1 MAEELDPDFEALQ
14 DVVQEQVAQVGA
26 PPRPLAQ
33 PSRPLANPS
42 NRDDRPCQG
51 NSLLARVPKAH
62 QVPRTS
68 SRVPRPSKQKEV
80 PPWRQQKQEPLDN
93 GGESQGSEDEEDQK
107 SDSKGVFLDSPWDD
121 DDVESGEETHQ
132 SKPKKSQTTMAR
144 PTIASSNKG
153 KKGKG
158 RACGKSSK
166 GASSQSSSQIISV
179 PLRSS
184 KGGKSSKGASWQR
197 HW

>member
-1 MAEELDPDFEALQ
+1 M
-14 DVVQEQVAQVGA
+14 
-26 PPRPLAQ
+26 
-33 PSRPLANPS
+33 
-42 NRDDRPCQG
+42 
-51 NSLLARVPKAH
+51 LARVPKAH
-62 QVPRTS
+62 QVPHSS
-68 SRVPRPSKQKEV
+68 SRVPRPSEQKEV

-107 SDSKGVFLDSPWDD
+107 SDSKGVFLDSPWVD
-121 DDVESGEETHQ
+121 DDVESGEETQQ
-132 SKPKKSQTTMAR
+132 SKPKKSQTTIAR
-144 PTIASSNKG
+144 PTIASSNRG